1 MNVVALRPRSSFA
14 VAGASLA
21 GLAGFCWPLF
31 VNAGAGIGHGR
42 DAPWL
47 FAALL
52 PLLLAVVLAELAEG
66 GMDAKAVALLGVL
79 AAIGAVLRP
88 LSTGLTGFTFI
99 FVLLIPAGRVL
110 GAGFGFVLGA
120 LSMFASAVLTG
131 GIGPWLPF
139 EMLGVAW
146 VGLGAGLLPQAGG
159 RIEVAMLSLYGAVA
173 GLLYGLLLNL
183 WSWPF
188 TLGQGTA
195 PSITYQPG
203 ASIVDNLHRF
213 IAYDLASSLGFD
225 IPRAVGNAVLLLAL
239 SRPIMLVLRRAG
251 RRAAF
256 DVPVQF
262 DDPDD
267 SASGLAPRGDPPSD
281 RLER

>member
-1 MNVVALRPRSSFA
+1 VTDRPVTARLAVLRLRPRSTIA
-14 VAGASLA
+14 IAGTSLA
-21 GLAGFCWPLF
+21 GLVGFCWPLF

-146 VGLGAGLLPQAGG
+146 TGLCAGLLPRRVGG
-159 RIEVAMLSLYGAVA
+159 RAEVAMLAGYGAVA
-173 GLLYGLLLNL
+173 GLFYGLLLNM

-195 PSITYQPG
+195 PSITYHPG
-203 ASIVDNLHRF
+203 ASVLSNLHRF
-213 IAYDLASSLGFD
+213 VAYDLASSLGFD
-225 IPRAVGNAVLLLAL
+225 IPRAVGNAILLVAL
-239 SRPIMLVLRRAG
+239 SRPIMLVLRRAA

-256 DVPVQF
+256 DAPVQF
-262 DDPDD
+262 DPKP
-267 SASGLAPRGDPPSD
+267 ASD
-281 RLER
+281 RLES

>member
-1 MNVVALRPRSSFA
+1 MIRLRSRSALA
-14 VAGASLA
+14 LIVAGLA
-21 GLAGFCWPLF
+21 GLVGFCWPLF
-31 VNAGAGIGHGR
+31 VNADAAIGHDR

-66 GMDAKAVALLGVL
+66 GMDAKSVALLGVL

-146 VGLGAGLLPQAGG
+146 TGLFAGLLPGRVTGRSEVVMLAG
-159 RIEVAMLSLYGAVA
+159 YGAVS

-183 WSWPF
+183 WAWPF
-188 TLGQGTA
+188 ALGPG
-195 PSITYQPG
+195 SSSLSYRPG
-203 ASIVDNLHRF
+203 ASIVDNLRRF
-213 IAYDLASSLGFD
+213 IGYDLASSLGFD
-225 IPRAVGNAVLLLAL
+225 IPRAVGNAILLLAL
-239 SRPIMLVLRRAG
+239 ARPVMLVLRRAV

-262 DDPDD
+262 EP
-267 SASGLAPRGDPPSD
+267 DPPSD
-281 RLER
+281 RLKP

>member
-1 MNVVALRPRSSFA
+1 MTDRLAVLRLRPRST
-14 VAGASLA
+14 VAITGASLA
-21 GLAGFCWPLF
+21 GLVGFCWPLF

-52 PLLLAVVLAELAEG
+52 PLLLAVVLAELSEG

-146 VGLGAGLLPQAGG
+146 TGLFAGLLPRHVTGRAEVLTLAG
-159 RIEVAMLSLYGAVA
+159 YGAVA
-173 GLLYGLLLNL
+173 GLLYGLLLNM

-195 PSITYQPG
+195 PSITYHPG
-203 ASIVDNLHRF
+203 ASVLSNLHRF

-225 IPRAVGNAVLLLAL
+225 IPRAVGNAILLLAL
-239 SRPIMLVLRRAG
+239 SRPIMLVLRRAA

-256 DVPVQF
+256 DAPVQF
-262 DDPDD
+262 DPQP
-267 SASGLAPRGDPPSD
+267 ASD
-281 RLER
+281 RLEP